1 MEINCYF
8 CKKEIKPKMAY
19 PLMERETLKE
29 LAVCE
34 ECFKQNVQQEIPEI
48 S

>member
-1 MEINCYF
+1 
-8 CKKEIKPKMAY
+8 MAY

-29 LAVCE
+29 LTVCE
-34 ECFKQNVQQEIPEI
+34 ECFKQNVQQDGISEI